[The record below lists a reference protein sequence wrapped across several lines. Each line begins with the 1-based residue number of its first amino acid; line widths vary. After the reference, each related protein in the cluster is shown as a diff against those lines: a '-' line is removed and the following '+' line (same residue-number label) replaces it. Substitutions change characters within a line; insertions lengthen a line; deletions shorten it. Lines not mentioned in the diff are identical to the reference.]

1 MRGSSSQR
9 PRCCSV
15 IPHTAGRNIT
25 YTTTSINRLMSALF
39 SGHSRSSDLFSIR
52 FVLIVLSVIYLS
64 AHAFIPSVSMES
76 NAFQNAMPDNGGEDT
91 VARLSQIIKMC
102 F

>member
-9 PRCCSV
+9 KEHHV
-15 IPHTAGRNIT
+15 YDN
-25 YTTTSINRLMSALF
+25 INRPLDVCIIFRSQ
-39 SGHSRSSDLFSIR
+39 RSSDLFSIR
-52 FVLIVLSVIYLS
+52 FVPIVLSVIYLS
-64 AHAFIPSVSMES
+64 AHAFIPSLSMES
-76 NAFQNAMPDNGGEDT
+76 NAFQNAMPDNGGDDT